1 MFFFLIL
8 VEGATLGVPVP
19 IIDGKHIIIHV
30 TIYYYYYYCNFLKD
44 EDVVVHVIGKPLSSS
59 VL

>member
-1 MFFFLIL
+1 MFLA
-8 VEGATLGVPVP
+8 EGATLGVPVP

-30 TIYYYYYYCNFLKD
+30 TIYYYYYCYFLKG

>member
-1 MFFFLIL
+1 MFFFLIS

-30 TIYYYYYYCNFLKD
+30 IIIIIIIAIFLKA
-44 EDVVVHVIGKPLSSS
+44 KTW
-59 VL
+59 

>member
-1 MFFFLIL
+1 MIEGKPWINNYFEMFFFIS

-30 TIYYYYYYCNFLKD
+30 IIIIIIAIFLKA
-44 EDVVVHVIGKPLSSS
+44 KTW
-59 VL
+59 